1 MKHPVDIYVGKK
13 VRHRRKLLGLTQ
25 QQLGSTVGIKFQQVQ
40 KYESGNNRI
49 SASRLWGLSK
59 ALNVPI
65 EYFFESLNDNNNTL
79 PAAVHDL
86 DPDIMNNQE
95 TLTLIRTYY
104 QLPEKPRR
112 QILELAKSLTNNLN

>member
-65 EYFFESLNDNNNTL
+65 EYFFESLNDNNNL
-79 PAAVHDL
+79 APAAVHDL
-86 DPDIMNNQE
+86 DPDVMNNQE

-104 QLPEKPRR
+104 QLPKKSRR
-112 QILELAKSLTNNLN
+112 QILELAKSLTKSLS